1 MAKTIDEIMAEARNG
16 LTGEKSVDMVHL
28 EHIAEEYA
36 GTEIGKEVESQIA
49 DLAYEILPDDQKE
62 KVAKMLYIDG
72 KRMDKVFAEAVEL
85 VNQKKIKEAF
95 KLTEALYTKICINFR
110 ETEEHLYLSMR
121 NTLEH
126 QLYLFFYHPSKKLVR
141 APFDLCAMV
150 MLHGYILLD
159 LGRAEE
165 AVSVLEDAIRYNPL
179 NPDPYFEMAECY
191 KYLKQPEDLLG
202 VTKETLSIATTPVT
216 LSRCYCNLGFYCIEK
231 KDYDSAVCFY
241 YESLIYADHPGVQAE
256 LHHIHTIT
264 QKKIVPPTREE
275 INKAFEK
282 YGMQPGANK
291 EVVGVAAALAKE
303 AIEKKDLSG
312 SQFYLL
318 VVYSLTNDPEVKELL
333 EKVSPKK
340 RLPRQKQEKS
350 RFSRPNNPISTQKG
364 VVKNGRMDWIQHH
377 AAFLHWLLCAIWILP
392 ARKRCMFDCRI

>member
-1 MAKTIDEIMAEARNG
+1 M
-16 LTGEKSVDMVHL
+16 
-28 EHIAEEYA
+28 
-36 GTEIGKEVESQIA
+36 
-49 DLAYEILPDDQKE
+49 
-62 KVAKMLYIDG
+62 
-72 KRMDKVFAEAVEL
+72 
-85 VNQKKIKEAF
+85 
-95 KLTEALYTKICINFR
+95 
-110 ETEEHLYLSMR
+110 
-121 NTLEH
+121 
-126 QLYLFFYHPSKKLVR
+126 
-141 APFDLCAMV
+141 
-150 MLHGYILLD
+150 
-159 LGRAEE
+159 
-165 AVSVLEDAIRYNPL
+165 
-179 NPDPYFEMAECY
+179 
-191 KYLKQPEDLLG
+191 LG

-275 INKAFEK
+275 VNKAFEK
-282 YGMQPGANK
+282 YGMQPGASK

-340 RLPRQKQEKS
+340 KAAKTEAGEK
-350 RFSRPNNPISTQKG
+350 PITQTK
-364 VVKNGRMDWIQHH
+364 
-377 AAFLHWLLCAIWILP
+377 
-392 ARKRCMFDCRI
+392 

>member
-1 MAKTIDEIMAEARNG
+1 MPSGMAAWYVSLFLLTRNMRPTLMIRNMRSSQNINICCGSAEPVP
-16 LTGEKSVDMVHL
+16 LTPVPLTPGTGRPVTVLVSFGQRKYIFSRKFIVMIVVYISSYCKNSYKKS
-28 EHIAEEYA
+28 
-36 GTEIGKEVESQIA
+36 
-49 DLAYEILPDDQKE
+49 PW
-62 KVAKMLYIDG
+62 
-72 KRMDKVFAEAVEL
+72 
-85 VNQKKIKEAF
+85 
-95 KLTEALYTKICINFR
+95 
-110 ETEEHLYLSMR
+110 
-121 NTLEH
+121 EH
-126 QLYLFFYHPSKKLVR
+126 QLYLFFYHPSKKLIR

-150 MLHGYILLD
+150 MLHGYVLLD

-275 INKAFEK
+275 VNKAFEK

-340 RLPRQKQEKS
+340 KAAKTEAGEK
-350 RFSRPNNPISTQKG
+350 PIQQTK
-364 VVKNGRMDWIQHH
+364 
-377 AAFLHWLLCAIWILP
+377 
-392 ARKRCMFDCRI
+392 

>member
-1 MAKTIDEIMAEARNG
+1 MTTDEIMKKIREG
-16 LTGEKSVDMVHL
+16 LTGEYSVDMVYL
-28 EHIAEEYA
+28 ESQADKYRSA
-36 GTEIGKEVESQIA
+36 KNAKEIGSAIA
-49 DLAYEILPDDQKE
+49 DLAYEILPDDKRE
-62 KVAKMLYIDG
+62 VLNKMMYIDG
-72 KRMDKVFAEAVEL
+72 KRLDVVFAEANKLIQE
-85 VNQKKIKEAF
+85 KKIEESF
-95 KLTEALYTKICINFR
+95 KLTEALYTKIRMNYR
-110 ETEEHLYLSMR
+110 ETESEVYLSFR

-216 LSRCYCNLGFYCIEK
+216 LSRCYCNLGYYCIEK
-231 KDYDSAVCFY
+231 KDYDSAICFY

-275 INKAFEK
+275 VNKAFEK

-340 RLPRQKQEKS
+340 KAAKTEAGEK
-350 RFSRPNNPISTQKG
+350 PITQTK
-364 VVKNGRMDWIQHH
+364 
-377 AAFLHWLLCAIWILP
+377 
-392 ARKRCMFDCRI
+392 

>member
-1 MAKTIDEIMAEARNG
+1 
-16 LTGEKSVDMVHL
+16 
-28 EHIAEEYA
+28 
-36 GTEIGKEVESQIA
+36 
-49 DLAYEILPDDQKE
+49 
-62 KVAKMLYIDG
+62 
-72 KRMDKVFAEAVEL
+72 
-85 VNQKKIKEAF
+85 
-95 KLTEALYTKICINFR
+95 
-110 ETEEHLYLSMR
+110 MR

-231 KDYDSAVCFY
+231 KDYDSAICFY

-275 INKAFEK
+275 VNKAFEK

-340 RLPRQKQEKS
+340 KAAKTEAGEK
-350 RFSRPNNPISTQKG
+350 PITQTK
-364 VVKNGRMDWIQHH
+364 
-377 AAFLHWLLCAIWILP
+377 
-392 ARKRCMFDCRI
+392 